1 MTKRTML
8 ENPFA
13 LDLGFLDQ
21 HLSTSRLNPIF
32 IYFFF
37 SYISAALP
45 SSFDPRRRP
54 SRLGQVRFIVEK
66 NSGER
71 LVFLE
76 EVVNELEEEGEVG
89 IESSTWNGAESPDAA
104 LIASGHGPP
113 LLPTRSLLVL
123 PS

>member
-8 ENPFA
+8 ENPFV

-21 HLSTSRLNPIF
+21 HLSASRLNPI
-32 IYFFF
+32 FFF

-45 SSFDPRRRP
+45 SSFDPRWRP

-76 EVVNELEEEGEVG
+76 EVVNELGEEGEVG